1 MDQEN
6 STRQEILSN
15 LAKLRWYLTSL
26 YWGGTEYWP
35 AKTETSDGVQHG
47 SCDLRKPLMRAT
59 TSADPEQ
66 ILLNTQQE
74 LGDCTRCRLH
84 TTRTRIVFGEGS
96 PAARIVFVGEGPG
109 YDEDQQGRPFV
120 GRAGKLLDKMISALG
135 YAREE
140 VYICNMVK
148 CRPPNNRTP
157 NIEEID
163 VCSPFLIKQ
172 IEAIRPR
179 VICALGACAAQNLL
193 QLTSP
198 ISRLRGKIH
207 PWRGIPFVAT
217 FHPAYLLRNPSQK
230 SAAWQDLLEIQRL
243 ARS

>member
-1 MDQEN
+1 MNQEN
-6 STRQEILSN
+6 RDRQEALSD
-15 LAKLRWYLTSL
+15 LTKLRWYLTSL
-26 YWGGTEYWP
+26 YWGGAQYLPINPKKFHDVE
-35 AKTETSDGVQHG
+35 HG
-47 SCDLRKPLMRAT
+47 SGDSPKPLVSETAVD
-59 TSADPEQ
+59 SEK
-66 ILLNTQQE
+66 ILLSTQQE

-84 TTRTRIVFGEGS
+84 TTRKRIVFGEGS
-96 PAARIVFVGEGPG
+96 PAAPIVFVGEGPG

-120 GRAGKLLDKMISALG
+120 GKAGKLLEKMIKALG
-135 YAREE
+135 YSRQE

-157 NIEEID
+157 NSDEID

-193 QLTSP
+193 QLSVP

-207 PWRGIPFVAT
+207 HWRGIPFVAT

-243 ARS
+243 ART

>member
-1 MDQEN
+1 MNQKKPDKQE
-6 STRQEILSN
+6 TLSN
-15 LAKLRWYLTSL
+15 LTKLRWYLTSL
-26 YWGGTEYWP
+26 YWGGAQSLPITLKSFHEVEHE
-35 AKTETSDGVQHG
+35 AGDS
-47 SCDLRKPLMRAT
+47 RKPIMPPAAVDSER
-59 TSADPEQ
+59 

-84 TTRTRIVFGEGS
+84 ATRKRIVFGEGS

-120 GRAGKLLDKMISALG
+120 GKAGKLLDKMIVALG
-135 YAREE
+135 YSRDEA
-140 VYICNMVK
+140 YICNMVK

-157 NIEEID
+157 NSDEID

-193 QLTSP
+193 QLASP
-198 ISRLRGKIH
+198 ISRLRGRIH
-207 PWRGIPFVAT
+207 QWRGIPFVAT

-243 ARS
+243 ART